1 MGSRF
6 ARCDGNQHGS
16 RVGAQD
22 VKCVMAD
29 DTDDEREE
37 PMDDDP
43 FAVFDEWASEADQR
57 AWAALSAADPP
68 G

>member
-1 MGSRF
+1 
-6 ARCDGNQHGS
+6 
-16 RVGAQD
+16 
-22 VKCVMAD
+22 VMAD